1 MLCALLL
8 SCVICLPQAASATP
22 ASDKRAQAQVVQQEI
37 QDLNVALDKA
47 SNDYYQ
53 AAAKLEK
60 AQADQKA
67 NQDKLDKTKARLTV
81 VQKHL
86 NNRAAEMYRSGPT
99 GFADVLFG
107 ATDFQQFAQLWDF
120 LGELN
125 QKDAAS
131 SIELKQ
137 LRDQTTALQGKLAE
151 NTKQA
156 QASAD
161 QMEQIKAGVEANL
174 AEQKSKLAG
183 IEAEV
188 AALQA
193 QAAAAALAD
202 SQRQARSPGI
212 EPGIADPG
220 YPSQSGVVEIAK
232 SFLGVPYVWGGSSPS
247 GFDCSG
253 LTSYCYRQVGISI
266 PRVAS
271 AQQAAYPAV
280 SRANLQPGDLVFFGY
295 PAYHVGMYIG
305 GGLMIHAPQP
315 GDVVRISGA
324 FGGDYSGACR
334 PR

>member
-1 MLCALLL
+1 VLCALLL